1 MRKHLFLALIITAA
15 LLGGCADEKV
25 YDWQRPH
32 DTYLVATF
40 SRNQAAEDLKSKL
53 QKNGFESRIETE
65 LKNGQFNLNVLADVY
80 EKSPD
85 TLSRL
90 ESISGVK
97 PVLRGSG
104 SGKTP
109 KSAIPAKDI

>member
-1 MRKHLFLALIITAA
+1 MFKHIALALIVLAT

-32 DTYLVATF
+32 DTYLVGTF
-40 SRNQAAEDLKSKL
+40 SQGPKAEDLKAVL
-53 QKNGFESRIETE
+53 QKNGFESRVETDI
-65 LKNGQFNLNVLADVY
+65 KNGQFQLNVLVDVY
-80 EKSPD
+80 EKAPD

-97 PVLRGSG
+97 PVLRG
-104 SGKTP
+104 TP
-109 KSAIPAKDI
+109 AKNSKAAIPAKEI